1 MNKPANTIFQAPHKP
16 MNRKITALRHYKL
29 TWIGLAL
36 ALLIPAIA
44 DWCETEPFEVV
55 VRFLKSAERYE
66 LDEFFIGFFIFLCFL
81 VVDLFRRQKQ
91 QKMEKEI
98 EQEKITIY
106 TAMLSSAHHIL
117 NNFLNQMQLVKIT
130 ADNTPGFDP
139 RVLDLYDTIMHDAEK
154 QMQELSNLTEI
165 TEETIKDSV
174 KPR

>member
-1 MNKPANTIFQAPHKP
+1 MAV
-16 MNRKITALRHYKL
+16 
-29 TWIGLAL
+29 

-81 VVDLFRRQKQ
+81 VVDLLRRQKQ
-91 QKMEKEI
+91 QKMEKKI
-98 EQEKITIY
+98 EKEKITIY

-117 NNFLNQMQLVKIT
+117 NNFLNQMLLFKIT
-130 ADNTPGFDP
+130 AENTPGFDKHI
-139 RVLDLYDTIMHDAEK
+139 LSLFDTVMDEADQQIKKLGDI
-154 QMQELSNLTEI
+154 TEI

-174 KPR
+174 KPQ